1 MPGHLLRRCQQIA
14 VAIFHDECESLE
26 LTPLQFAVLDS
37 LAAGGPQDQVTL
49 GGATALDRTT
59 ISVVIRNL
67 EQRGLLRRDKSAC
80 DQRAKIVSI
89 SAEGR
94 KLLASALPAVESA
107 QRRILAPL
115 ESDEKR
121 LLLELLEKLADGNN
135 ALSRAPEVGGRSEAR
150 SRTSTRGRGARK
162 P

>member
-37 LAAGGPQDQVTL
+37 LAAEGPQDQVTL

-67 EQRGLLRRDKSAC
+67 EQRGLLRRDKSAR

-89 SAEGR
+89 SAEGN
-94 KLLASALPAVESA
+94 KLLASALPAVETA

-115 ESDEKR
+115 EPDERRK
-121 LLLELLEKLADGNN
+121 LLELLEKLAAGNN
-135 ALSRAPEVGGRSEAR
+135 ALSRAPEVAGRSEAR

-162 P
+162 S